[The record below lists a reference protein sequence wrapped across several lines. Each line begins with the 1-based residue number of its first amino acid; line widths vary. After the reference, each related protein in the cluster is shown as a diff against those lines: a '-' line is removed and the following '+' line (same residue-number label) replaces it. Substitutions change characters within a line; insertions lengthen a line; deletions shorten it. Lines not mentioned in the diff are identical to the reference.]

1 MRVIEKKWDFIFRK
15 MIYYVEKLEYLDKV
29 I

>member
-1 MRVIEKKWDFIFRK
+1 MRVIEKNWDFIFRK